1 MQRVA
6 TTLAR
11 LDVDDEWC
19 ASKMA
24 QRAVRKE
31 LWRGKKAASEIWR
44 GEGMR
49 RVFTATVPTVLIP
62 GTESDFGGEL
72 VNGARHAREHPAERI
87 SPTHA
92 PAPIVM
98 ADPN

>member
-1 MQRVA
+1 VA

-49 RVFTATVPTVLIP
+49 RVYTATVPTVLIP
-62 GTESDFGGEL
+62 RTESDFGGNWSMERAMRTSIQQRGL
-72 VNGARHAREHPAERI
+72 VRR
-87 SPTHA
+87 
-92 PAPIVM
+92 M
-98 ADPN
+98 LQL

>member
-1 MQRVA
+1 
-6 TTLAR
+6 
-11 LDVDDEWC
+11 
-19 ASKMA
+19 
-24 QRAVRKE
+24 
-31 LWRGKKAASEIWR
+31 
-44 GEGMR
+44 MR

-62 GTESDFGGEL
+62 GTESDFGGKL
-72 VNGARHAREHPAERI
+72 VNGARHAREHPAKRI